1 METIKHMMIKAATDG
16 VASKSRQA
24 YKDHVADFA
33 DWLKNAHGLKSPRQL
48 DGYDR
53 VMLINA
59 YVGKLV
65 NKGLSPSSIHTY
77 IAPVCKGLGVK
88 MQDVTKPKRTAASIT
103 KSRDLGQNDRGYKAA
118 HDPAAA
124 RLVMAQKAIGIRRSE
139 LLKLRGRDLQ
149 TDINGQLCVYV
160 KSGKGGKDQ
169 YQIILPADQQM
180 VKNLFAGKDPGELI
194 FTNDEIRASKNID
207 LHAMRAEHAR
217 DAYKEYEQIVASGGS
232 QCLKKALINSFKA
245 YHAGDPQSAKYMAQ
259 MARFMGEMEGVY
271 RLRGDNR
278 QRAVALGRPVEYNKL
293 AVLCVSVW
301 HLSHWRNDVTIKH
314 YFV

>member
-1 METIKHMMIKAATDG
+1 M
-16 VASKSRQA
+16 
-24 YKDHVADFA
+24 
-33 DWLKNAHGLKSPRQL
+33 
-48 DGYDR
+48 
-53 VMLINA
+53 
-59 YVGKLV
+59 
-65 NKGLSPSSIHTY
+65 
-77 IAPVCKGLGVK
+77 
-88 MQDVTKPKRTAASIT
+88 
-103 KSRDLGQNDRGYKAA
+103 
-118 HDPAAA
+118 
-124 RLVMAQKAIGIRRSE
+124 
-139 LLKLRGRDLQ
+139 
-149 TDINGQLCVYV
+149 

-232 QCLKKALINSFKA
+232 QRLKKALINSFKA